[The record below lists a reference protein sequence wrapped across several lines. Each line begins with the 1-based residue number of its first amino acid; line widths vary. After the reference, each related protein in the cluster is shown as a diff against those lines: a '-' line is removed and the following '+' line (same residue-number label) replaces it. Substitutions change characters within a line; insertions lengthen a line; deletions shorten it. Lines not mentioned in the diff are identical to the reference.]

1 MHSRNIC
8 RCICM
13 CVCVHLQ
20 IYKCTGYCLYLCL
33 MYFRVCIVYKP
44 SSLNLLHVYVNL
56 INLNRG
62 QGGVVPDPL
71 HPTPPFICPMHALRT
86 NVIWRMRICWI
97 EYQCLALETFEISFK
112 KLQNW
117 HLILLMHDKCCIFSP
132 LMFSR
137 TYISQYLWIYCMY
150 MHKYTL

>member
-62 QGGVVPDPL
+62 RVPDPL
-71 HPTPPFICPMHALRT
+71 HPPHPPFICPMHALRT

-117 HLILLMHDKCCIFSP
+117 HLILLMYDKCCIFSP